1 MGHPVLEKTYDAYE
15 AVNNLKETYQED
27 KQANLENQ
35 VFHFFNIWVYYTLSN
50 LTLSVSIFGK
60 A

>member
-1 MGHPVLEKTYDAYE
+1 MEHPVLEKTYDAYE

-35 VFHFFNIWVYYTLSN
+35 VMSSSWLSETN
-50 LTLSVSIFGK
+50 
-60 A
+60 

>member
-1 MGHPVLEKTYDAYE
+1 MGRPVLEKTYDAYE

-35 VFHFFNIWVYYTLSN
+35 VISFINMSSSWLNETN
-50 LTLSVSIFGK
+50 
-60 A
+60 

>member
-1 MGHPVLEKTYDAYE
+1 MAQPVLEKTYDAYE

-35 VFHFFNIWVYYTLSN
+35 VLNFFSIWFSYTRSN
-50 LTLSVSIFGK
+50 F
-60 A
+60 